1 MKSQINEPFCTWKP
15 NWAESRQHY
24 VDWWNHT
31 GLVIGGW
38 GTPPLPVPHD
48 PTPVPPP
55 PPGGDRARFED
66 VEWRAQQAFAWL
78 GKCHFG
84 ADHLAMAETQLG
96 PNTLALLLGAE
107 ARFTPETIWIDPTLN
122 TVPEVHSLP
131 PFRLDRDSRW
141 LRLIE
146 AQGRRHK
153 ELSAGR
159 YLVGLPLLVSNFDI
173 LGTLRDP
180 QLLLMDMVD
189 NPEWVIRAMQEINQ
203 AYFEA
208 YDRIYNI
215 CKDPDGGV
223 GSWGY
228 SQWAPGKTDLVTCD
242 IAAMISPEMF
252 RDFVKPALA
261 EQCAWLDYP
270 ILHLDGT
277 QCLCH
282 LDHILDIEPLK
293 AVEWTPN
300 TDEPGQHERWFPI
313 YKRILDAGKSVQILG
328 GSTDTIEPI
337 LKAIGS
343 KGVYIYGSN
352 NTIEEI
358 EASARIGDRWR

>member
-1 MKSQINEPFCTWKP
+1 M
-15 NWAESRQHY
+15 
-24 VDWWNHT
+24 
-31 GLVIGGW
+31 
-38 GTPPLPVPHD
+38 
-48 PTPVPPP
+48 
-55 PPGGDRARFED
+55 
-66 VEWRAQQAFAWL
+66 EWRAQQAFAWL

-107 ARFTPETIWIDPTLN
+107 PRFTSETVWIDPTLN
-122 TVPEVHSLP
+122 TVPDVTSLP

-180 QLLLMDMVD
+180 QMPMMDMVD

-215 CKDPDGGV
+215 L
-223 GSWGY
+223 S
-228 SQWAPGKTDLVTCD
+228 L
-242 IAAMISPEMF
+242 I
-252 RDFVKPALA
+252 
-261 EQCAWLDYP
+261 
-270 ILHLDGT
+270 
-277 QCLCH
+277 
-282 LDHILDIEPLK
+282 HI
-293 AVEWTPN
+293 
-300 TDEPGQHERWFPI
+300 
-313 YKRILDAGKSVQILG
+313 
-328 GSTDTIEPI
+328 
-337 LKAIGS
+337 
-343 KGVYIYGSN
+343 
-352 NTIEEI
+352 
-358 EASARIGDRWR
+358 